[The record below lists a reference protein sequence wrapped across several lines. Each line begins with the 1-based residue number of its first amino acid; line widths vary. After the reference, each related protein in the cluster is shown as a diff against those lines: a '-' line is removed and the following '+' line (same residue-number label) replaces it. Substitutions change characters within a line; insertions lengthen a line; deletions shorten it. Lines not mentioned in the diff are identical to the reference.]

1 MGKYQSLN
9 VLSQK
14 KPSEYMS
21 DDAIQDVAN
30 MIAASGAN
38 RSQRKRLERALR
50 KTENIQKHVQSHIDD
65 KAFKE
70 YQAASEDHMRRFFS
84 ILGIVLKKNYNFEE
98 TDDKEDISEMFN
110 LLNAYL
116 VEYQDMST
124 EEIAKICY
132 EVTGIQLIAE

>member
-1 MGKYQSLN
+1 MGNYGSLN
-9 VLSQK
+9 VLANK
-14 KPSEYMS
+14 KIKDFMS

-50 KTENIQKHVQSHIDD
+50 KTENIQKHAQAHLDNR
-65 KAFKE
+65 AYKE
-70 YQAASEDHMRRFFS
+70 YQEVSEDHMRRFFS

-98 TDDKEDISEMFN
+98 SEDKEDISEMFN

-116 VEYQDMST
+116 MEYQDMST
-124 EEIAKICY
+124 EEIAQICY